1 MSINIKG
8 FKELSDYF
16 DKIGK
21 VADKPV
27 NRALNAAGDEVK
39 KIEDRV
45 AKSEHHKYSTGAGRR
60 ELRKYP
66 ITRAKSG
73 NKIIKIGIKNKNVDF
88 NKIRGL
94 YFNNYGFYHNRTGR
108 YITGSNWLGKARE
121 EALPVAYKTIKDELM
136 KEFRW

>member
-1 MSINIKG
+1 MSIDIKG

-21 VADKPV
+21 VGEKPV
-27 NRALNAAGDEVK
+27 NRALNAAGDKVKEIEVGVV
-39 KIEDRV
+39 R
-45 AKSEHHKYSTGAGRR
+45 STHHRYSTGAGSR

-66 ITRAKSG
+66 IVRGKGG

-121 EALPVAYKTIKDELM
+121 KALPVAYKTIKEELM
-136 KEFRW
+136 KEFR